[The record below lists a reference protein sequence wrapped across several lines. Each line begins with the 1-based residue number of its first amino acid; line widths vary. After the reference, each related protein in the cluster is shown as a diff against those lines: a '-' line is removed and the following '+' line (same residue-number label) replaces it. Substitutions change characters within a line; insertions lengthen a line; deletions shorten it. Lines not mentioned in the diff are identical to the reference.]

1 MSLRILGWEGY
12 DDPGLIAL
20 FRERTGIAVELD
32 AHISDFDAAERV
44 LTGVGAWDL
53 VNINSPFV
61 RDVLLSTGHI
71 EELRSKRLRAA
82 AAAPM
87 SPVFQELNRWGAASD
102 GAPIGVCQRFGP
114 FNLVINTNAVS
125 VEVGEDQSF
134 ALAREP
140 RFAGRYGILDYE
152 DFNVIHIAIAAGL
165 DPFVRMSDQQVEAF
179 SLTAEAW
186 YSRAAMVT
194 SDHHALN
201 RALVCRDIDFH
212 LGGGVYTC
220 SSARLSGYTQ
230 LRSVTPRRG
239 SGAGLG
245 GISFVEVNALLAS
258 SQKMAEATSFLE
270 YLVQPETALRA
281 CLAGGSVNPVLQMME
296 PSVFAQFTVA
306 HLDAMQWETLEEDLS
321 RCGQYRVV
329 PDYLRLR
336 TVLRA
341 ARSAKASA

>member
-12 DDPGLIAL
+12 DDPSLIAP
-20 FRERTGIAVELD
+20 FNDRAGIAVELD

-44 LTGVGAWDL
+44 LTGVGTWDL

-61 RDVLLSTGHI
+61 RDVLLSAGHI
-71 EELRSKRLRAA
+71 EKLTSERLRAA

-87 SPVFQELNRWGAASD
+87 LPVFQELNRWGAASD

-114 FNLVINTNAVS
+114 FNLVINTKAVS
-125 VEVGEDQSF
+125 VEVGEDQGF

-165 DPFVRMSDQQVEAF
+165 DPFVRMGEQQVEAF
-179 SLTAEAW
+179 RLTAEAW

-201 RALVCRDIDFH
+201 RALVNRDIDFH

-220 SSARLSGYTQ
+220 SSARISGCTQ

-239 SGAGLG
+239 PGTGPG
-245 GISFVEVNALLAS
+245 GISFVEVNALLAC

-281 CLAGGSVNPVLQMME
+281 CLAGGSVNPVLQMAE
-296 PSVFAQFTVA
+296 PSVFAQFTAA
-306 HLDAMQWETLEEDLS
+306 HLDAMQWETLEDDLS
-321 RCGQYRVV
+321 RCAQYRVV
-329 PDYLRLR
+329 PDYHRLR
-336 TVLRA
+336 TVLRG
-341 ARSAKASA
+341 ARSAKASG